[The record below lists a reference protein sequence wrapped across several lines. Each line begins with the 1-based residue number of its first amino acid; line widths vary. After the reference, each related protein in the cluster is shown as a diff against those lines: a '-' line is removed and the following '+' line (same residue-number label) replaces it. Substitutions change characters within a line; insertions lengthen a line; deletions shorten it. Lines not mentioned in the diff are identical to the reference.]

1 MLQTL
6 TVFNI
11 FNWPSVTSQQQ
22 QEKMPSTVVLGLYEC
37 LFLRSTMTIK
47 DDRNAMYGTSQES
60 INPDFQFQ
68 CQRSGITHDRKEE
81 EFWKITVTL
90 HCNAVCE

>member
-1 MLQTL
+1 MRRKNPKKE
-6 TVFNI
+6 FR
-11 FNWPSVTSQQQ
+11 
-22 QEKMPSTVVLGLYEC
+22 GLYKC

>member
-1 MLQTL
+1 
-6 TVFNI
+6 
-11 FNWPSVTSQQQ
+11 
-22 QEKMPSTVVLGLYEC
+22 
-37 LFLRSTMTIK
+37 MTIK